1 MKPEYHI
8 KKLIDAISQPDNI
21 KKGRIRQIT
30 PINYHGEKICFILH
44 EGSVGIYRGRDQL
57 LISHAH
63 APILLGMNFLA
74 EANVDFILQA
84 RTPIRYE
91 VIPVSHV
98 KEIIERENLW
108 EDAAYYYM
116 FTIKRLMSA
125 HNNSAGLSTYELIRL
140 NLAAL
145 MDEDDSIRLSV
156 SASDY
161 IQEKTNLSRSR
172 VMKILSDLKTG
183 GYIDT
188 HRGVL
193 INIKSLPDKY

>member
-57 LISHAH
+57 LISHTH